1 MGVWSNFLTSIGFL
15 KKKVNLLCIGLDNSG
30 KSTILQYL
38 KAENVDFLNHQVPT
52 CNFQTLEVVPTVGF
66 SVEFFSKSKLAFTVF
81 DMSGQGKY
89 RNLWKHYY
97 PDTDGI
103 IYVIDSSD
111 KDRICVVKDE
121 LSVMLE
127 DRG

>member
-1 MGVWSNFLTSIGFL
+1 
-15 KKKVNLLCIGLDNSG
+15 
-30 KSTILQYL
+30 
-38 KAENVDFLNHQVPT
+38 
-52 CNFQTLEVVPTVGF
+52 
-66 SVEFFSKSKLAFTVF
+66 
-81 DMSGQGKY
+81 MSGQGKY